1 MKYLVHM
8 EVNIPRDLPA
18 EERSEVVARE
28 KQYSQQLQREG
39 KWPEIWRVVGEYANY
54 SVFDVESHDEL
65 HTLLQG
71 LPLFPYMN
79 ITVTALA
86 THPSDVKA

>member
-18 EERSEVVARE
+18 EKRSEVVARE
-28 KQYSQQLQREG
+28 KEYSQKLQREG